1 MKWMPTL
8 PEIAREAVIVM
19 AGALLAAVIVRQ
31 LPARAQ
37 TWFSLP
43 SNNK

>member
-8 PEIAREAVIVM
+8 PEVAREAIIVM

-37 TWFSLP
+37 NWFSLP
-43 SNNK
+43 SNSR

>member
-1 MKWMPTL
+1 MKWLPSM

-31 LPARAQ
+31 LPAKAQ
-37 TWFSLP
+37 AWFSLP
-43 SNNK
+43 NSK